1 MALEFEAQGLSE
13 LYAALQEFPVRFE
26 RNIMRGGLRAGVNV
40 FRDEARNFVSDKK
53 DLARSIKSSTDVRR
67 GVGIAKVRAGDAKAF
82 YAHMLEFG
90 TASYYVGSGKSVRR
104 PYKIGATKKGKVS
117 TEKRKPLSFPSRTG
131 SRIARAS
138 AIHPG
143 IRPIGYMRRA
153 FDGYQRQAIE
163 AMQKYI
169 HDRIIAEAQKIWSM
183 P

>member
-82 YAHMLEFG
+82 YAHML
-90 TASYYVGSGKSVRR
+90 V
-104 PYKIGATKKGKVS
+104 
-117 TEKRKPLSFPSRTG
+117 LS
-131 SRIARAS
+131 
-138 AIHPG
+138 
-143 IRPIGYMRRA
+143 
-153 FDGYQRQAIE
+153 
-163 AMQKYI
+163 
-169 HDRIIAEAQKIWSM
+169 
-183 P
+183 